1 MKVHETRS
9 HARASGEE
17 EKVMTRKQKAEN
29 KEQEAE
35 QSPKKP
41 KSENENGQPNGKD
54 AAEIAAE
61 FEEFCKA
68 IKEHLSIQQMREI
81 LQANGEDSSGPD
93 SAIVS
98 KWLFFD
104 SHLIKTC
111 LRAWTTTTP

>member
-17 EKVMTRKQKAEN
+17 EKVMTRKQKAES
-29 KEQEAE
+29 KEHEAE

-68 IKEHLSIQQMREI
+68 IKEHLSINKCVKYWKLMAKTPPALI
-81 LQANGEDSSGPD
+81 VLLSLNGYS
-93 SAIVS
+93 
-98 KWLFFD
+98 L
-104 SHLIKTC
+104 
-111 LRAWTTTTP
+111 TPT

>member
-1 MKVHETRS
+1 MLVRLVRKRRWWQGSKGREQRTWS
-9 HARASGEE
+9 RAIS
-17 EKVMTRKQKAEN
+17 
-29 KEQEAE
+29 KEA
-35 QSPKKP
+35 
-41 KSENENGQPNGKD
+41 KSENENGKPNGKD

-81 LQANGEDSSGPD
+81 LEANGEDSSGPD

>member
-9 HARASGEE
+9 HARPSAEE
-17 EKVMTRKQKAEN
+17 EKVMTRKQKAES
-29 KEQEAE
+29 KEHEAE

-41 KSENENGQPNGKD
+41 KSENDHGQPNGKA

-81 LQANGEDSSGPD
+81 LEANGEDSSGPD
-93 SAIVS
+93 SSIIS
-98 KWLFFD
+98 KWLVFNSQM
-104 SHLIKTC
+104 SHLIIN
-111 LRAWTTTTP
+111 LY